1 VWEGFDK
8 SLFKRLSPPFPPV
21 RLLRFDG
28 SHKGDT
34 VSMELNFLFF
44 RQQWTSLIVEQE
56 TTQDEI
62 FFIDKGIKLPFFLKY
77 WKHKH
82 RMLREENGTVIA
94 DEIEFRTPFEFLDY
108 LLYPFLWA
116 QFAYRKPIYKRVF
129 STDYN
134 NLPVTN

>member
-1 VWEGFDK
+1 
-8 SLFKRLSPPFPPV
+8 
-21 RLLRFDG
+21 
-28 SHKGDT
+28 
-34 VSMELNFLFF
+34 MELNFLFF